1 MDYFKKYTFSKCL
14 LRTLPTPF
22 YLFSKKGPIDSDTAK
37 LLWHA
42 KILVLAKP
50 W

>member
-1 MDYFKKYTFSKCL
+1 MSAKKFS
-14 LRTLPTPF
+14 LPAPF
-22 YLFSKKGPIDSDTAK
+22 YLFPKKGPKDFDTAK

-42 KILVLAKP
+42 KIPVLAEP